1 MEESV
6 HGCNHDGPGLNPGRW
21 PFDASPLQRSHRGS
35 CSRRGSWKLSCQ
47 KRAADSC
54 ESSWKIFSQLA
65 GCRGCIFI
73 SAEGQECRV
82 TSAATD
88 TKSPLKLK
96 PARQYL
102 STFIFDFWICASS
115 CFCSLEIICKNV
127 SSSNAQTRLTPIL
140 KSTYP
145 LCSAC

>member
-1 MEESV
+1 MPHHS
-6 HGCNHDGPGLNPGRW
+6 NGRIE
-21 PFDASPLQRSHRGS
+21 AAAAEGAAENLAVTE
-35 CSRRGSWKLSCQ
+35 
-47 KRAADSC
+47 KRATHSC

-96 PARQYL
+96 PAWQYL
-102 STFIFDFWICASS
+102 STFIFDFWICAPS
-115 CFCSLEIICKNV
+115 CYCSLEIFCKNV